1 MRRGQSA
8 LNLAGCPLLLL
19 YKTICKTYFRYKF
32 MNILTSLLIAFSA
45 CTVSDSS
52 PVTPYMQYVDS
63 ADYYISHS
71 RWIDAERSLVA
82 ALRSEPANQGNLLL
96 LSNLGTVRTQLG
108 NYTGAIEAF
117 DIGLSR
123 APRSTVLLINRA
135 LAQIGLNNIDGA
147 LNDLSFALQ
156 CDPNLPRALETRGI
170 LYLNRGE
177 FEVALADFT
186 LLHEL
191 NPDNTAALAGIAQC
205 QAAQG
210 NYKEA
215 ISCLREIIKN
225 ESDEF
230 YHFLLTLYLI
240 ENNQPLDATDAVRNA
255 LEQFPQSGR
264 LYLLRAVLH
273 KQNYQLSEADAALKL
288 AHKYGVAPEL
298 EQQLMPSHS
307 GSR

>member
-1 MRRGQSA
+1 MVA
-8 LNLAGCPLLLL
+8 LSTC
-19 YKTICKTYFRYKF
+19 T
-32 MNILTSLLIAFSA
+32 
-45 CTVSDSS
+45 TVSDSVA
-52 PVTPYMQYVDS
+52 VTPYMQYVDS
-63 ADYYISHS
+63 ADYYISRS
-71 RWIDAERSLVA
+71 RWVDAERSLVA

-156 CDPNLPRALETRGI
+156 CDSELPRALETRGLI
-170 LYLNRGE
+170 YLNRRD
-177 FEVALADFT
+177 FEAALADFT
-186 LLHEL
+186 LLHEI

-215 ISCLREIIKN
+215 ISHIREIMKR

-240 ENNQPLDATDAVRNA
+240 ENNQPLDATDAIRNA
-255 LEQFPQSGR
+255 LTQFPQSGR

-273 KQNYQLSEADAALKL
+273 KQNYQLSEAEAALKL
-288 AHKYGVAPEL
+288 AHKYNVDPEL
-298 EQQLMPSHS
+298 EQQLMPTRS
-307 GSR
+307 GSH

>member
-1 MRRGQSA
+1 
-8 LNLAGCPLLLL
+8 
-19 YKTICKTYFRYKF
+19 
-32 MNILTSLLIAFSA
+32 MNIIVSLIAALSA
-45 CTVSDSS
+45 CTVSDSTS
-52 PVTPYMQYVDS
+52 VTPYMQYVDS
-63 ADYYISHS
+63 ADYYISRS
-71 RWIDAERSLVA
+71 RWIDAERSLIT
-82 ALRSEPANQGNLLL
+82 ALRSEPANQGNILL

-108 NYTGAIEAF
+108 DYSGAIEAF

-123 APRSTVLLINRA
+123 APRSTVLLVNRA
-135 LAQIGLNNIDGA
+135 LAQIGLDNIDGA

-156 CDPNLPRALETRGI
+156 CDSELPRALETRGL

-177 FEVALADFT
+177 FEAALADFT
-186 LLHEL
+186 LLHEI
-191 NPDNTAALAGIAQC
+191 NSDNTAALAGIAQC

-210 NYKEA
+210 NYTEA
-215 ISCLREIIKN
+215 IIHLREIMKR

-240 ENNQPLDATDAVRNA
+240 ENNQPLEATDAVRNA

-273 KQNYQLSEADAALKL
+273 KQHYQLSEAEAALKL
-288 AHKYGVAPEL
+288 AHKYNVDPEL
-298 EQQLMPSHS
+298 ELQLMPSRS